1 MQASRVIGA
10 LPKNTGKLLLLT
22 SIFFLNF
29 LSRIIL
35 SPLLPQIK
43 RDLALSTGQVSGFFF
58 FLSLGYFSAQLG
70 SGFVSER
77 IGHKNTIFISVSLS
91 ALFLFI
97 LGFTNKLGLI
107 IGSIVCLGLATGLYL
122 PSAIATITS
131 LFDKDFWGRAVSVH
145 ELAPNLAF
153 ISAPVIASIFLERYN
168 WHVLMMVMALCCLIV
183 ATVIGRTQMVCR
195 LGTAPGIL
203 ACKKFLSKKE
213 FYLMLLLFGLGIT
226 STIGIY
232 NMLPIYLVSEHG
244 FTEVQ
249 ANYLVSMSRVA
260 TLGTALLGGYL
271 SDLFGPKRIMGWV
284 LLFTGTITFFLGI
297 TSGVM
302 LKAVVFV
309 QPLLAVCFFPAAFSC
324 LSAISS
330 DEDRNLLI
338 SMIIPFAFVM
348 GAGIMPT
355 IIGWMADYG
364 LFQQGFMIAGAFLAS
379 GMALSSMLPISEK
392 E

>member
-1 MQASRVIGA
+1 
-10 LPKNTGKLLLLT
+10 
-22 SIFFLNF
+22 
-29 LSRIIL
+29 
-35 SPLLPQIK
+35 
-43 RDLALSTGQVSGFFF
+43 
-58 FLSLGYFSAQLG
+58 
-70 SGFVSER
+70 
-77 IGHKNTIFISVSLS
+77 
-91 ALFLFI
+91 
-97 LGFTNKLGLI
+97 
-107 IGSIVCLGLATGLYL
+107 
-122 PSAIATITS
+122 
-131 LFDKDFWGRAVSVH
+131 
-145 ELAPNLAF
+145 
-153 ISAPVIASIFLERYN
+153 
-168 WHVLMMVMALCCLIV
+168 
-183 ATVIGRTQMVCR
+183 MVCR